1 MRPTQE
7 TRGEADMMALD
18 GNAAAGLLRQLF
30 AFDVTVAR
38 IVCNG
43 CASAHPLAALRLY
56 GQPMGSILRCPD
68 CSAVLIRVVAREPKY
83 WLDMRGVE
91 SLSISLPGSG
101 SFTEDHAAR

>member
-1 MRPTQE
+1 MDLTE
-7 TRGEADMMALD
+7 TSGEADTMVLD

-38 IVCNG
+38 IVCHS
-43 CASAHPLAALRLY
+43 CASARPLAALRLY

-68 CSAVLIRVVAREPKY
+68 CSAALIRVVVREPDY

-91 SLSISLPGSG
+91 SLRISLGSSG
-101 SFTEDHAAR
+101 